1 MNKQSLLLRNKQ
13 SLLLRNKQL
22 FLSVIIP
29 CYNEE
34 TNLKRGILNE
44 VDDYLE
50 SQDYQSEVIISDDG
64 SSDESPRI
72 VEEFTKT
79 HPRFK
84 LLKNKHA
91 GKPFAVRA
99 GIKKASGEIVLF
111 TDMDQSTPLNQIE
124 KILPNFARN
133 KVLAKQGSYFKQGFD
148 LVIGSRGKQ
157 RVGFSLFRQL
167 ASAIF
172 RLTRQTI
179 LLKNIVDTQCGFK
192 AFKNEVAKDLFSR
205 LQIFK
210 ETKETRGWR
219 VGAFDVELLFIAQKQ
234 GYRIAEVLVEWQD
247 KDIAQGK
254 QRKFFKESWEM
265 LKEILRVKL
274 SDLRGY
280 YD

>member
-13 SLLLRNKQL
+13 SLLLRNKQP

-44 VDDYLE
+44 VDDYLKK
-50 SQDYQSEVIISDDG
+50 QDYQSEVIISDDG
-64 SSDESPRI
+64 STDDSVKFIKELFINELSQPVNSLTRNKI
-72 VEEFTKT
+72 II
-79 HPRFK
+79 K
-84 LLKNKHA
+84 LIENKHR
-91 GKPFAVRA
+91 GKAFAVKA
-99 GIKKASGEIVLF
+99 GVEKSRGEIILF

-124 KILPNFARN
+124 KILPN
-133 KVLAKQGSYFKQGFD
+133 FKQGFD

-167 ASAIF
+167 ASFIF
-172 RLTRQTI
+172 RFTRQTI